1 MTASVVALTALS
13 PFTGPLKKKRVL
25 LVDTCREKRDIRA
38 EAMRRLGMEVDCAAD
53 VLEARCWWR
62 PELYNLVLF
71 HVQEESRDLEKFC
84 HDIRG
89 TAPAQVIA
97 FFVGKPGYLAAAW
110 SGYVPVLEIGE
121 AGQLREAK
129 VALSA
134 PSSAGAPQSWGIL
147 EACRRI
153 AHARYL
159 ADTRTRAL
167 RGQALPPRDSEKKD
181 RQRVTAEFEIDGD
194 MYREEKQ

>member
-1 MTASVVALTALS
+1 MTASVVALTALG
-13 PFTGPLKKKRVL
+13 PFSGLLKKKRVL

-84 HDIRG
+84 GDIRG

-97 FFVGKPGYLAAAW
+97 FFVGKPGYLAASW
-110 SGYVPVLEIGE
+110 SGYIPVLEPGE
-121 AGQLREAK
+121 VGQLTDART
-129 VALSA
+129 ALSA
-134 PSSAGAPQSWGIL
+134 SNSAAAPQGWGIL

-153 AHARYL
+153 AHARYM

-167 RGQALPPRDSEKKD
+167 RGQALPPRDSEKKE
-181 RQRVTAEFEIDGD
+181 RQRVTPEFGIDGD
-194 MYREEKQ
+194 TYREEKQ